1 MIVCIARSAVSP
13 ISKISQSA
21 ESAKCIQFRK
31 NCLILVAVLSEK
43 TYTASPDITFDT
55 RYLLGVTLCSLVS
68 HCSAKLSQKMKST
81 HARPDPRIHQQHQ
94 HNKVQMG
101 SRESRA
107 VVWCGGGVYSATRPG
122 NAKYSAE
129 SLSHHIRRGPARLQ
143 GYKLPILTFEPSN
156 FVDFPYPPPHPNI
169 CWPTTTTLPAPYHGF
184 PPHPCY
190 PSPRQAAP

>member
-1 MIVCIARSAVSP
+1 MP
-13 ISKISQSA
+13 G
-21 ESAKCIQFRK
+21 
-31 NCLILVAVLSEK
+31 L
-43 TYTASPDITFDT
+43 
-55 RYLLGVTLCSLVS
+55 
-68 HCSAKLSQKMKST
+68 
-81 HARPDPRIHQQHQ
+81 DPRKAGPGYPCIHQQHQ

-107 VVWCGGGVYSATRPG
+107 VVWCGGGVQLATRPG

-190 PSPRQAAP
+190 PSPRQARREPVLPHATPTLRNIW